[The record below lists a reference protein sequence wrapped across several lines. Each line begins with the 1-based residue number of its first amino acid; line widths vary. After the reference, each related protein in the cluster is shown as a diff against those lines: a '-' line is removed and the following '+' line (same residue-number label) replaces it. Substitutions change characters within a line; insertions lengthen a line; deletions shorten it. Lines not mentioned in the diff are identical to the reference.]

1 LTVVALIV
9 LGFAAGMLAVMVG
22 IGGGVIFV
30 PSLVVLFG
38 FTQHLA
44 QGTSVTIV
52 VPTAIVGAILHSRRG
67 RVSWRT
73 AALVAT
79 GAIAGAL
86 IGSHV
91 ALSLNGLVLRRL
103 FAALLVVLAVRL
115 VSR

>member
-1 LTVVALIV
+1 
-9 LGFAAGMLAVMVG
+9 MLAVMVG

-38 FTQHLA
+38 FTQHVA
-44 QGTSVTIV
+44 QGTSVSIV
-52 VPTAIVGAILHSRRG
+52 VPTAIVGAIIHSRHG
-67 RVSWRT
+67 RVSWNT
-73 AALVAT
+73 AVLVAG

-91 ALSLNGLVLRRL
+91 ALSLDGLVLRRL